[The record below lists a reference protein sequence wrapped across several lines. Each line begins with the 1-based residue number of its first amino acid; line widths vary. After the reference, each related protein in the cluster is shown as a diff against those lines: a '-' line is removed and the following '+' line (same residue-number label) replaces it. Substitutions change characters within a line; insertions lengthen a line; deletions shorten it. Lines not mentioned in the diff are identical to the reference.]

1 MIKVIN
7 LWKRYGKF
15 QVLKGLNLDVQTG
28 ETLVILGRSG
38 VGKSVLLRQI
48 MGLELPDQGAVQ
60 IDDIDITHMPPK
72 KRTPY
77 MLNMGMLF
85 QNSALFDSMTV
96 GQNTAFHLTQH
107 PDSQTKKWLTTTE
120 INTRVEEALKMVGL
134 DGTDHK
140 MPSDLSG
147 GMRRRAALAR
157 MLVYRPTIL
166 LYDEPTAGLDP
177 ITSMQISELI
187 QRIQAEL
194 QATSIVVTHD
204 LRSALEVGDRLA
216 LHHEGK
222 ILHIAA
228 KDDFFQIDDPLVRAF
243 LENSLLPESV
253 VPKGRPDARPN

>member
-1 MIKVIN
+1 MIKVTN

-15 QVLKGLNLDVQTG
+15 QVLKGLNLEIAAG
-28 ETLVILGRSG
+28 ETVVILGRSG

-48 MGLELPDQGAVQ
+48 MGLEIPDQGSVE
-60 IDDIDITHMPPK
+60 IEGTDITHMTPK
-72 KRTPY
+72 KRAPY

-96 GQNTAFHLTQH
+96 GQNASFYLTQH
-107 PDSQTKKWLTTTE
+107 PDNHTKKWLTAAETH
-120 INTRVEEALKMVGL
+120 TRVEEALKMVGL
-134 DGTDHK
+134 EGTENK

-157 MLVYRPTIL
+157 MLAYRPTIL

-177 ITSMQISELI
+177 VTSMQINELI
-187 QRIQAEL
+187 QRIQKEL
-194 QATSIVVTHD
+194 RATSIVVTHD

-216 LHHEGK
+216 FHHEGK
-222 ILHIAA
+222 ILQIAP
-228 KDDFFQIDDPLVRAF
+228 KDHFFQVDDPLVHAF

-253 VPKGRPDARPN
+253 VPKRRPDARSN